1 MRTRMTK
8 IEDSLSHL
16 LVLIRSNFIVLVATY
31 IIVIAIDYK
40 DFFGRDSD
48 EVYYLAI
55 SSVVLFL
62 SLLTLQKYRTPLHYW
77 PRYVFFVKDR
87 NDLMIKMEPY
97 FDPWLIWLG
106 LIRPQELVN
115 VRYSMYPDLDLG
127 VDINSNTGVITGF
140 PMELGNHT
148 SEIKMGFLGGSYSTK
163 VRIEVIDTLKE
174 KMIHQRDEF
183 APPRTVAQLLVR
195 EEDMLKREQDLDYD
209 MSQRQAILNEEY
221 KSKELNFN
229 ESIDVEKGNFAKKLV
244 AVKKDYE
251 LQLKEKNSKITSI
264 NKEMESKLK
273 EFEDDSNLKIE
284 KLEAEMIETLQD
296 KEREFVEF
304 EKEIKSRFE
313 DKEREFID
321 IEGGMKEKLEQS
333 EERADNLELLSLE
346 TGAAAADMEKELLE
360 ILENMSTASEEE
372 IVDTESLD
380 SLKKIEAKLRHL
392 KPKFQEAVKNND
404 EEAINEM
411 QPILE
416 GLISQREDFLDKDSD
431 FEEEEPEEVVEEPE
445 YVVEKEPE
453 EVNYD
458 SMTVPQLK
466 KLLKEKGLPVSGKK
480 EELIA
485 RLKE

>member
-1 MRTRMTK
+1 
-8 IEDSLSHL
+8 
-16 LVLIRSNFIVLVATY
+16 
-31 IIVIAIDYK
+31 
-40 DFFGRDSD
+40 
-48 EVYYLAI
+48 
-55 SSVVLFL
+55 
-62 SLLTLQKYRTPLHYW
+62 
-77 PRYVFFVKDR
+77 
-87 NDLMIKMEPY
+87 
-97 FDPWLIWLG
+97 
-106 LIRPQELVN
+106 
-115 VRYSMYPDLDLG
+115 
-127 VDINSNTGVITGF
+127 
-140 PMELGNHT
+140 
-148 SEIKMGFLGGSYSTK
+148 
-163 VRIEVIDTLKE
+163 
-174 KMIHQRDEF
+174 
-183 APPRTVAQLLVR
+183 
-195 EEDMLKREQDLDYD
+195 
-209 MSQRQAILNEEY
+209 
-221 KSKELNFN
+221 
-229 ESIDVEKGNFAKKLV
+229 
-244 AVKKDYE
+244 
-251 LQLKEKNSKITSI
+251 
-264 NKEMESKLK
+264 
-273 EFEDDSNLKIE
+273 
-284 KLEAEMIETLQD
+284 
-296 KEREFVEF
+296 
-304 EKEIKSRFE
+304 
-313 DKEREFID
+313 
-321 IEGGMKEKLEQS
+321 MKEKLEQS